1 MKKVGVILLNM
12 GGPDSLGS
20 VEPFLCNL
28 FSDPDI
34 FALPP
39 RLQKNLAKVIAKLR
53 SKKVKKYYEQIGG
66 KSPLTEQTYDQAKAL
81 QKALGDKYKVVVG
94 MRYWHPFIKEALEE
108 LFKDDDNLEKII
120 LLPLYPQYST
130 TTTLSAFNEFERVYE
145 TFNKNIPVVK
155 INSFSSDPLYI
166 KAMVENIKE
175 NLPNYEE
182 YYFLFSAHSLPVERI
197 AKGDPYRRETQET
210 VLRIMEFFP
219 TVDYSL
225 GYQSKIGFTKWLTPA
240 TDELIKS
247 LAEHGIKKLALIP
260 VSFVSEH
267 IETLYEMDIQYK
279 YLAKKFGIKDFKRI
293 PTLRT
298 HPLFIEALKNKIISL
313 T

>member
-1 MKKVGVILLNM
+1 MKKIGVMLLNM
-12 GGPDSLGS
+12 GGPDSLS
-20 VEPFLCNL
+20 AVEPFLYNL

-53 SKKVKKYYEQIGG
+53 SKKVRKYYEQIGG
-66 KSPLTEQTYDQAKAL
+66 KSPLTEQTYEQAEAL
-81 QKALGDKYKVVVG
+81 QKVLGNRYKVVVG

-108 LFKDDDNLEKII
+108 LFKDNEDIEKII

-130 TTTLSAFNEFERVYE
+130 TTTLSSFNEFERVYE
-145 TFNKNIPVVK
+145 NFNKSIPVVK
-155 INSFSSDPLYI
+155 INSFGSDPLYI

-182 YYFLFSAHSLPVERI
+182 YYFLFSAHSLPLERI
-197 AKGDPYRRETQET
+197 EKGDPYRRETQET
-210 VLRIMEFFP
+210 VLKIMEYFP

-247 LAEHGIKKLALIP
+247 LAEHGIEKLALIP

-279 YLAKKFGIKDFKRI
+279 NLAKKFGIKDFKRI

-298 HPLFIEALKNKIISL
+298 HPLFIEALKNKIISVS
-313 T
+313 